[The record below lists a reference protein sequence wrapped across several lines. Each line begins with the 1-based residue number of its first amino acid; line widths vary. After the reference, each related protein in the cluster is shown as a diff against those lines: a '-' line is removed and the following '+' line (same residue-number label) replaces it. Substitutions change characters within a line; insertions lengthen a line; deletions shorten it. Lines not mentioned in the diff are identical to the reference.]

1 MSMMDQMSGRSEI
14 SFQNLETQQR
24 LMIVAINGLR
34 DAILTTFPRVTGT
47 FTLAASAT
55 NTIPNTSVTST
66 SIIIIMAT
74 SADAAILMA
83 STGALYISAL
93 TPGASFAVTTA
104 NAGVPPGTCT
114 YSYILVNPS

>member
-1 MSMMDQMSGRSEI
+1 MSMMDDMRGGNNM

-34 DAILTTFPRVTGT
+34 DAILTTFPRITGT

-66 SIIIIMAT
+66 SVIMLMPT
-74 SADAAILMA
+74 SADAATLMA
-83 STGALYISAL
+83 SAGSLYISAL
-93 TPGASFAVTTA
+93 TSGASFAVTTA

-114 YSYILVNPS
+114 FSYILVNPS